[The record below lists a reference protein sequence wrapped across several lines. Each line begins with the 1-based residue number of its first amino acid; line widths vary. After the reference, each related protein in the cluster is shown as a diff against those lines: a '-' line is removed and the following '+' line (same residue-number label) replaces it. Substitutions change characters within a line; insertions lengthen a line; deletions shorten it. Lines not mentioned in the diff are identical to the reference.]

1 MKTPRLV
8 LAFLLAASLVFIDS
22 CKSDDPAPI
31 TYTLISGNRTTGK
44 FYSVNETT
52 GATKEIFTPTF
63 NGATLNEVRAVAYH
77 PKKNLFYFSQNSTAL
92 GTNTVLGNLYSM
104 NPTTKVTTLI
114 NDNTTSQLIY
124 AIANWSIAKDDSL
137 IGLGYLRTGSGSSI
151 VKFGTDG
158 KQNLKPVTS
167 NFCCGMGML
176 YDSKTNKFIL
186 SNDGGY
192 KNKIYLKDL
201 DAATGVLSNEKI
213 IATFTGFPED
223 FSVSSN
229 LSLKAMAQN
238 GTNAPIYGLIYNGIS
253 ASRKTYLVKLD
264 LTALTA
270 TYIST
275 IGADNNNQYNNL
287 AYVPSTSF

>member
-1 MKTPRLV
+1 MKSTHTLITALFV
-8 LAFLLAASLVFIDS
+8 ASLIFIES
-22 CKSDDPAPI
+22 CKSDEATPI
-31 TYTLISGNRTTGK
+31 TYTLIVGNRTSGK

-52 GATKEIFTPTF
+52 GATKEIFTPTY
-63 NGATLNEVRAVAYH
+63 NGATLTEVRAVVYH
-77 PKKNLFYFSQNSTAL
+77 PKKNLFYFAQNTEGLTTGNA
-92 GTNTVLGNLYSM
+92 LGNLYSM
-104 NPTTKVTTLI
+104 NPTTKLSTLI
-114 NDNTTSQLIY
+114 NDNSTSKLIY
-124 AIANWSIAKDDSL
+124 AIGNWSIAKDDSL
-137 IGLGYLRTGSGSSI
+137 IGLGLLRTGLGSSI

-167 NFCCGMGML
+167 NFCCGLGML

-201 DAATGVLSNEKI
+201 DAATGVLTNEKI
-213 IATFTGFPED
+213 ITTFTGFPED
-223 FSVSSN
+223 FSVSSS

-238 GTNAPIYGLIYNGIS
+238 GTNAPIYGLIFNGIS
-253 ASRKTYLVKLD
+253 TSKKTYLVKVD

-287 AYVPSTSF
+287 TYAPSTSF